1 MGEMVETD
9 LTVVVEEMEGMQVPV
24 VMETEGKEDLGEI
37 MVGMGGEEEM
47 EMEVDMVV
55 AVVMLDGAEEVVVQ
69 VAEVDQAAE
78 MVPLV

>member
-24 VMETEGKEDLGEI
+24 VMGTEGKEGLGEI

-69 VAEVDQAAE
+69 VAEVDQVAE

>member
-1 MGEMVETD
+1 
-9 LTVVVEEMEGMQVPV
+9 
-24 VMETEGKEDLGEI
+24 

-47 EMEVDMVV
+47 EMVVDMVV
-55 AVVMLDGAEEVVVQ
+55 EVVMLGGEEEVVVQ